1 MIRSLLIIIL
11 ITTFYEAECS
21 DYKYR
26 TLYEMAIKADK
37 IVYGVVEE
45 TGFQRFKFKIEGS
58 LTGESGSIFINTVKD
73 RWTEYEVGQRVL
85 LFLEYFDRG
94 LYIMNY
100 QSGGEFPIVND
111 SIFISGLSLPVFPP
125 PGLGDKYKTEA
136 EIASQIQ
143 EYDVYN
149 SKYIGWKFNFEDLLI
164 SLRMIRDCFEFEY
177 GEFNAIVK
185 RKKLC
190 SERVHKEMESSYLL
204 VKWVAEEWR
213 KNER

>member
-1 MIRSLLIIIL
+1 
-11 ITTFYEAECS
+11 
-21 DYKYR
+21 
-26 TLYEMAIKADK
+26 MAIKADK
-37 IVYGVVEE
+37 IVYGTIEE
-45 TGFQRFKFKIEGS
+45 TGFQRFKFKIEGN
-58 LTGESGSIFINTVKD
+58 LTGESGSIVIDTVKD

-85 LFLEYFDRG
+85 LFLEYFDWG

-149 SKYIGWKFNFEDLLI
+149 SKYIGWKFNFKDLLI
-164 SLRMIRDCFEFEY
+164 SLRMIRDCFDFEY

-185 RKKLC
+185 KKRLC

-213 KNER
+213 KYER